1 MVRRR
6 TIRASLP
13 LAALTPALLMVI
25 LAAGCGLNRSRLATE
40 QLVIAD
46 AVDHAVSQIDFSPLA
61 GKRAFFDAR
70 YISTL
75 KLAPNSNVEYVV
87 SSLRQQMLAYN
98 VHLVE
103 KQEEAEII
111 VEPRL
116 GALANDGSEIT
127 YGIPNNNTVRAAAA
141 VTPFAAVVPPLPDL
155 SFGRRNHQIGAARV
169 GVFAYDRV
177 TREPLWQSGVR
188 TGASEA
194 RDLWVMGMGPF
205 QDGRVYDQA
214 KITTRAPSI
223 FRRKKPDPPGLAQFT
238 TAQTFRAPPQVA
250 PVITPELVVQPPAAN
265 PQSQVAGQP

>member
-1 MVRRR
+1 MVQRR
-6 TIRASLP
+6 TKRNSL
-13 LAALTPALLMVI
+13 LSAALLLALVGV
-25 LAAGCGLNRSRLATE
+25 GCGLNRSRLATE

-61 GKRAFFDAR
+61 GKRAYFDSR

-75 KLAPNSNVEYVV
+75 KMAPNSNVEYVV

-98 VHLVE
+98 VKLVE
-103 KQEEAEII
+103 KQEEAEVI

-127 YGIPNNNTVRAAAA
+127 YGIPNNNTVRSAAA

-194 RDLWVMGMGPF
+194 RDLWVMGMGPY

-214 KITTRAPSI
+214 KITTRTPRL
-223 FRRKKPDPPGLAQFT
+223 FRKKPDPPALAQFT
-238 TAQTFRAPPQVA
+238 SPQTFRAPQQPLA
-250 PVITPELVVQPPAAN
+250 PVITPELATQPPTAN